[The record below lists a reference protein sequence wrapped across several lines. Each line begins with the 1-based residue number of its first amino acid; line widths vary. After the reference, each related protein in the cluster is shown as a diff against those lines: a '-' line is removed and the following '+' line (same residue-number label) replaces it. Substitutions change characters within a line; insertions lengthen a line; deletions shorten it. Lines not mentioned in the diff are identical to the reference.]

1 MAVARQG
8 FGRCHSTPQ
17 CGTARRFLGLL
28 PTSSTPLMEVWFAS
42 HCSAASA
49 LARPLATVSGAY
61 SCAARQCRVQGRA
74 AQRPSALRGPTPT
87 QSDSQHAPAG
97 HSCTQHAP
105 LVHVIFPLTWP
116 VLFVVVRQGEPQ
128 RPVHL
133 HRPVAHHC
141 VLPHGSHGVA
151 PNRPHQEAGCAG
163 LCR

>member
-1 MAVARQG
+1 
-8 FGRCHSTPQ
+8 
-17 CGTARRFLGLL
+17 
-28 PTSSTPLMEVWFAS
+28 MEVWFAS

-61 SCAARQCRVQGRA
+61 SCAARQSRVQGRA
-74 AQRPSALRGPTPT
+74 AQRPSALRGQLPLKVTANMH
-87 QSDSQHAPAG
+87 QLGIVAPNMP
-97 HSCTQHAP
+97 P
-105 LVHVIFPLTWP
+105 LVHVMFLLTWP
-116 VLFVVVRQGEPQ
+116 VLFVVLRQGEPQ